1 MAPVAFAAPLVGG
14 LLADAAGFRAMFA
27 VALVFAAVG
36 LVVLA
41 TLVRDPRHV
50 ALAARVEEAGA

>member
-1 MAPVAFAAPLVGG
+1 
-14 LLADAAGFRAMFA
+14 MFA
-27 VALVFAAVG
+27 VALVFAAAG